1 MAINYSPTRWI
12 NRLVKR
18 PRTYTQTQN
27 EDGSVTLVPAPGEV
41 KEPGTPL
48 NEENLN
54 HIEQGIKACADGVN
68 SMEQTVQ
75 ELNAKV
81 EEFSGSVAA
90 HKHDAGDITSGV
102 LGVPHGG
109 TGKESVTAGSFL
121 VGNGTGAM
129 VEKTPAEVL
138 ADIGAAESGA
148 GCPSVTTADNG
159 KFLRVVNG
167 AWAAVE
173 ITDASGVSF

>member
-12 NRLVKR
+12 NRMVKR

-27 EDGSVTLVPAPGEV
+27 EDGSITLVHAPGEV

-68 SMEQTVQ
+68 AVEQTAQ
-75 ELNAKV
+75 KLNDKLDEL
-81 EEFSGSVAA
+81 SGRFAA
-90 HKHDAGDITSGV
+90 HKHDATDIISGV
-102 LGVPHGG
+102 VGTERGG
-109 TGKESVTAGSFL
+109 TGKDSVTAGSFL

-138 ADIGAAESGA
+138 TILGLPTVTAD
-148 GCPSVTTADNG
+148 DNG
-159 KFLRVVNG
+159 KFLRIVNG

-173 ITDASGVSF
+173 IADASGVSF